1 MVACVTREKQDLLD
15 ALCAVRQEIKAYPT
29 PIAGCDDQFNALLLL
44 RNRLMRQLYA
54 LVETDQ
60 DPEQF

>member
-29 PIAGCDDQFNALLLL
+29 PIAGLSLIHISEPF
-44 RNRLMRQLYA
+44 
-54 LVETDQ
+54 
-60 DPEQF
+60 FS

>member
-29 PIAGCDDQFNALLLL
+29 PIAGCDDQFNALLL
-44 RNRLMRQLYA
+44 RRDRLMRQLYA

>member
-29 PIAGCDDQFNALLLL
+29 PIAGCDDQFNALLFF
-44 RNRLMRQLYA
+44 
-54 LVETDQ
+54 
-60 DPEQF
+60 P